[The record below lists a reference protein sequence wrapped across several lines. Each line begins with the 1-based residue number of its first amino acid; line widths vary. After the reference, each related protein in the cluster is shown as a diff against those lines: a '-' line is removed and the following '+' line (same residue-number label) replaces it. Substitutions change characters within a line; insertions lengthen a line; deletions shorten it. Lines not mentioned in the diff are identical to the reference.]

1 MIFKIIVITLLV
13 LITFNSAVT
22 MLLLFGWL
30 ESQKGAKR
38 DE

>member
-1 MIFKIIVITLLV
+1 MIIKIIVITLLV

-30 ESQKGAKR
+30 ESQKGTKK